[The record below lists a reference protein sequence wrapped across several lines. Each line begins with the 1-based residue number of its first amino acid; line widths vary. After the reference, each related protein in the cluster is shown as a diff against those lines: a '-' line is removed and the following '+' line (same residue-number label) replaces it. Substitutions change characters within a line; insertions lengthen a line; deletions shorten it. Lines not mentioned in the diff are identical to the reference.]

1 MDSAGSRAS
10 GPGERSLVFVE
21 FIAIINFDELHMVW
35 RLRWVCEV
43 HLWLLGRGLG
53 WGWGTGGGDGG
64 GWWESGSGSAER
76 PL

>member
-35 RLRWVCEV
+35 RLQWVCEV
-43 HLWLLGRGLG
+43 HLWLLGRGWGVGLG
-53 WGWGTGGGDGG
+53 DR
-64 GWWESGSGSAER
+64 SG
-76 PL
+76 